1 MSPATSS
8 PSRPERAAPAAG
20 RPALRTCLAPAPD
33 FDELEPAPAPVVPR
47 ASLTSRV
54 AILSYGVASY
64 AISLGVFA
72 YLAGFVGNLLVPTRL
87 DGPLVGTLGAALGVN
102 LALVALFGLQH
113 SVMARPWFKRGWTKL
128 VPAAAERSTYMV
140 ATNLAL
146 AALFALWR
154 PMGGMVWTLQHPIA
168 RGAAYGLYALGWA
181 VVLASTF
188 LLNHFDLFGLRQVW
202 LFFRGR
208 PYTTLP
214 FGTPGFYRHVRH
226 PLYVGWMLVFWAT
239 PTMGLAHLLFAVA
252 LTAYML
258 VAIRYEEPDLID
270 LHPQYAEYRRR
281 VPMLV
286 PGLVRRPSIDD

>member
-1 MSPATSS
+1 MTI
-8 PSRPERAAPAAG
+8 APAPSSRSQPGRAG
-20 RPALRTCLAPAPD
+20 SLRTCLAPIPDLDGLDQLDSVRAP
-33 FDELEPAPAPVVPR
+33 LAAR
-47 ASLTSRV
+47 ASRASRIGVLT
-54 AILSYGVASY
+54 YGVASY
-64 AISLGVFA
+64 AVSLGVFA
-72 YLAGFVGNLLVPTRL
+72 YLAGFVGNFLVPTRL

-113 SVMARPWFKRGWTKL
+113 SVMARPGFKRGWTKL
-128 VPAAAERSTYMV
+128 VPPAAERSTYMV
-140 ATNLAL
+140 ATNVAL

-154 PMGGMVWTLQHPIA
+154 PMGGEVWTLQHPIA
-168 RGAAYGLYALGWA
+168 CGVAYGLYALGWA

-270 LHPQYAEYRRR
+270 LHPQYALYRQR

-286 PGLVRRPSIDD
+286 PRLVRARAR